1 MVIGITGNSGAGK
14 SVICGE
20 LIKRIDDAVLIDADS
35 IVKEKQKEGES
46 YYTEIVN
53 TFGECIL
60 NKDRTINRKAL
71 GDIVFSNREEK
82 QKLDDLTRMYVVLEM
97 NKKIEEN
104 VTRKYVLVD
113 APLLLEFNIDAL
125 CDITIFIDVDEEQK
139 VDRICKRDG
148 ISKEAAKA
156 RISSQ
161 NSAEVFTN
169 RIDYVVVNDNLQE
182 TVNKILDI
190 IKIRA

>member
-35 IVKEKQKEGES
+35 IVKDMQKEGES

-113 APLLLEFNIDAL
+113 APLLLEL
-125 CDITIFIDVDEEQK
+125 QK
-139 VDRICKRDG
+139 
-148 ISKEAAKA
+148 
-156 RISSQ
+156 
-161 NSAEVFTN
+161 
-169 RIDYVVVNDNLQE
+169 QE
-182 TVNKILDI
+182 FLVKTQLKYLLIE
-190 IKIRA
+190 

>member
-35 IVKEKQKEGES
+35 IVKDMQKEGES

-104 VTRKYVLVD
+104 VRTDFMDYTD
-113 APLLLEFNIDAL
+113 LLNKMVKTE
-125 CDITIFIDVDEEQK
+125 DIHPPKT
-139 VDRICKRDG
+139 G
-148 ISKEAAKA
+148 ISVHFCVLSLMAMQK
-156 RISSQ
+156 
-161 NSAEVFTN
+161 
-169 RIDYVVVNDNLQE
+169 
-182 TVNKILDI
+182 
-190 IKIRA
+190 